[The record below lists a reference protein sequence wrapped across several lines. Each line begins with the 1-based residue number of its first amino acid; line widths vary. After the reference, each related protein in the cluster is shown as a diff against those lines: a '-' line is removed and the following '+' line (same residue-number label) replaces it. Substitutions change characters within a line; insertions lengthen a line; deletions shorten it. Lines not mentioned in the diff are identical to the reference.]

1 MEVKGIDISYCQEGM
16 NLAKAKAAGV
26 KFAIIRAGYRE
37 KEDVTANGHIKGC
50 KANGIDVGFYWY
62 SYAKNVEGAKK
73 EAAACVAFLKK
84 HDRPKYGVWF
94 DAEEGNIATANGRE
108 VTTDIALAFI
118 SEVEKAGYPCGV
130 YANPAYLEQFYNK
143 SRIIGKVDIWLA
155 HWTENPARKSRY
167 KYGQIIWQ
175 WGLDKSI
182 NGGVDG
188 DLCFVDMPART
199 AEFYKK
205 HGAPNPEPPVI
216 PETPANTVS
225 GYKVG
230 DIVQFKGGAVYVS
243 ADAPTASVTRGAS
256 RCKVTVTHSGKHPYH
271 LVSEDGKGV
280 FGWVNASDVEEK
292 KTESKPAPS
301 GGNAKIKVGD
311 IVQFKGGAVYVSA
324 DAPTASVTRGAS
336 RCKVTITHNG
346 KHPYHLISED
356 GKGVWGWVDSANVT
370 K

>member
-16 NLAKAKAAGV
+16 SIAKAKAAGV
-26 KFAIIRAGYRE
+26 KFAIIRAGYRA
-37 KEDVTANGHIKGC
+37 KEDVTANAHIKGC
-50 KANGIDVGFYWY
+50 KANKIDVGFYWY
-62 SYAKNVEGAKK
+62 SYAKTVADAKA
-73 EAAACVAFLKK
+73 EAAACLEFLRK
-84 HDRPKYGVWF
+84 HDRPAYGVWF

-108 VTTDIALAFI
+108 VTTDIAIAFMDAI
-118 SEVEKAGYPCGV
+118 QKGGYPCGL